1 MLWWLVGL
9 WLASP
14 ALLPIVWL
22 LGSLR
27 RAPQETLRRPPTAWR
42 SASCAISGFTRTDR
56 NVGASDGTNPP

>member
-14 ALLPIVWL
+14 ALLPIFWL

-27 RAPQETLRRPPTAWR
+27 REKPETGLPGVAERIMRDQRLYP
-42 SASCAISGFTRTDR
+42 D
-56 NVGASDGTNPP
+56 